1 MLLKLTSVTENIIVQ
16 LLDNTDNL
24 YRETN
29 VSSDTSIQ
37 YSYLDPML
45 YKIKIVHDKNGNK
58 KWDSG
63 DLLKH
68 IQPEIVEFNPELIT
82 VRANWDVDVKW
93 DLNYKKPVLK

>member
-1 MLLKLTSVTENIIVQ
+1 MQRSRRENLVIG
-16 LLDNTDNL
+16 
-24 YRETN
+24 N
-29 VSSDTSIQ
+29 VR
-37 YSYLDPML
+37 
-45 YKIKIVHDKNGNK
+45 KIVHDKNGNK